1 MTTAKAVSHSAEDR
15 IRVYVWDAVVRT
27 THWLIAGGITVL
39 SLTGLYMAFPF
50 QSSGGTATPHFL
62 MGWVKTVHSYTA
74 IVFTLS
80 VLARVAWMFLGPPQ
94 ASWREFIP
102 VTRRRQRAFVKTL
115 RYYTFLSV
123 ENITPVG
130 HNAVAG
136 AAYTGIF
143 FLYGVMILT
152 GLALYGSNANLA
164 SPMHVFHGLA
174 PLIGGLQTARFVH
187 HVVMWL
193 LIGFFVH
200 HIYSALLTSKLER
213 TGELD
218 SMFSGNKF
226 LAPDEF
232 EAALETEGLR
242 KKGPPDARR

>member
-1 MTTAKAVSHSAEDR
+1 MS
-15 IRVYVWDAVVRT
+15 
-27 THWLIAGGITVL
+27 
-39 SLTGLYMAFPF
+39 FPF

-62 MGWVKTVHSYTA
+62 MGWVKTTHSFAA
-74 IVFTLS
+74 IVFTLA

-94 ASWREFIP
+94 ASWREFLP
-102 VTRRRQRAFVKTL
+102 VTRLRRRAFVKTL

-136 AAYTGIF
+136 VAYTGVF
-143 FLYGVMILT
+143 FLYGVMIVT
-152 GLALYGSNANLA
+152 GLALYGSNANVA
-164 SPMHVFHGLA
+164 SPMHVFNGLA

-187 HVVMWL
+187 HGVMWL
-193 LIGFFVH
+193 LIGFVVH
-200 HIYSALLTSKLER
+200 HLYSALLTSKLER

-242 KKGPPDARR
+242 KGGPANVRR